1 MALSGIQIFKMLPK
15 TNCKECGFPTCLAFA
30 MSLAQGKTELEKCPY
45 VSDEAK
51 AQLSEESAPP
61 IRTVEIGAGASALKT
76 GGETVLFRHEKTFF
90 NPTGIALMVTDEDG
104 EADAKLARA
113 KDLQY
118 ERVGLTL
125 KADLVACKCTSGN
138 ADTYA
143 ALVGKA
149 KDTGHAL
156 ILVAEGEPL
165 KKALGAVKDQKP
177 LIYCATEA
185 NADEMGAIAK
195 ETGCPLAV
203 KAEGLDA
210 MAALTKKLTDAGLK
224 DLVMDFGTR
233 AMKQSFVDHVAVR
246 RLAIQ
251 KTFREVGFPTIA
263 FPCEMTDDLM
273 MESMYASAFVAK
285 YASIVVLS
293 DLRGENLFPLL
304 LERLNIYTDPQRPMK
319 TDAMIYEINNPTPK
333 SPVLVTCNFSLT
345 YFVVSGEI
353 EASRQPAY
361 LAVVDTDGLSVLTA
375 WAAGKFVGD
384 AIGPFIQKQGIAE
397 KLEKPTLVLPGA
409 TAVISGDVEEEL
421 GSGWNVKIGPREAA
435 HITPYLKDN
444 FGS

>member
-1 MALSGIQIFKMLPK
+1 MALSGIQIFKLLPK

-45 VSDEAK
+45 VTDEAK

-61 IRTVEIGAGASALKT
+61 IRTVTIGAGASALKT

-90 NPTGIALMVTDEDG
+90 NPTGFAIMVADDDDKADE
-104 EADAKLARA
+104 KLARA
-113 KDLQY
+113 KELQY

-125 KADLVACKCTSGN
+125 KADLVACRCASGN

-143 ALVGKA
+143 SLVGRA
-149 KDTGHAL
+149 KDTGMAL
-156 ILVAEGEPL
+156 ILIAEGEPL
-165 KKALGAVKDQKP
+165 KKALEAVKDQKP

-185 NADEMGAIAK
+185 NADEMGALAK
-195 ETGCPLAV
+195 ESGCPLAV
-203 KAEGLDA
+203 KAESLDA
-210 MAALTKKLTDAGLK
+210 MAALTKKLTGAGLK

-263 FPCEMTDDLM
+263 FPCEMTDDFM
-273 MESMYASAFVAK
+273 MESIYASAFVAK

-293 DLRGENLFPLL
+293 DFRGENLFPLL

-384 AIGPFIQKQGIAE
+384 SIGPFILKQGIAD

-421 GSGWNVKIGPREAA
+421 GSGWDVKIGPREAA
-435 HITPYLKDN
+435 HITAYLKDN